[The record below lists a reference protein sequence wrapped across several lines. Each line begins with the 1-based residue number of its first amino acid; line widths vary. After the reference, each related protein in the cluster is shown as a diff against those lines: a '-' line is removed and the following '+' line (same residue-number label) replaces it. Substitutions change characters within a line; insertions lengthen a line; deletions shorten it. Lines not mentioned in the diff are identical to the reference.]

1 MAHLFLD
8 NIDASEEE
16 IQEFLARYGFPHFDA
31 IQLFSGNGSQSAV
44 LLTFTGRSSHELRTL
59 QPRIHLLFW
68 KRRRINAYVPT
79 ERFI

>member
-1 MAHLFLD
+1 MAHLFLG

-31 IQLFSGNGSQSAV
+31 IQHFPGDGSQPAV
-44 LLTFTGRSSHELRTL
+44 LLSYSGWASHELRKL

-68 KRRRINAYVPT
+68 KRRRINAFVPT